1 MILPRFRLIGKHAIN
16 LLSGIYLASAIAGGI
31 GRFFPSLRVATFIV
45 LSVSWVLTGIA
56 VMMREAEGN
65 RESLTI
71 LGIETLPPVIV
82 GCAVVVLIARVVAN
96 YLPSDPGYQF
106 SLLILEWGIPFW
118 IVGYL
123 TVMRDAYH
131 KKKLDE
137 DLANK
142 PDTTKDS
149 SNHSLQPTAGPS
161 DD

>member
-1 MILPRFRLIGKHAIN
+1 MILPRFRLIGRHAIN
-16 LLSGIYLASAIAGGI
+16 MLSGVYLASAIAGGI
-31 GRFFPSLRVATFIV
+31 GKFFPSMRVATFIV

-82 GCAVVVLIARVVAN
+82 GCAVVVLIARVVAH
-96 YLPSDPGYQF
+96 YASPDAGYGL
-106 SLLILEWGIPFW
+106 SMLILELGLGFW
-118 IVGYL
+118 IIGYL
-123 TVMRDAYH
+123 AVMRDAYH

-142 PDTTKDS
+142 PDTTKES
-149 SNHSLQPTAGPS
+149 SNQSLQPTAGRF
-161 DD
+161 DI